1 MRKLIFLFML
11 SSLMLASACSNQTT
25 APKAKYVF
33 LFIGDGMGTNQ
44 VYSTQLFKAALAG
57 NTEPAELSFTTFPV
71 QSHMSTFSANSLVTC
86 SAASGTA
93 LASGHKTNN
102 GVLGKDTSLTI
113 SYESIAEKLK
123 KAGYKVGILSSVG
136 INHAT
141 PGSFYAHQDHRG
153 MYYEIA
159 KELPLSGFDYF
170 GGGGFINPTD
180 RDKSKTDAYQLA
192 TEAGYTLANT
202 AEAIDALKAGN
213 EKVFAVNPG
222 IYPGGDFYWRI
233 DNKEES
239 LSLAHFVKKGI
250 ELLTNPQGFFMM
262 VEGGKID
269 WACHSNDAAASI
281 HETIDFDKAVAEA
294 LAFYQQYPDE
304 TLIIVTA
311 DHETGGMIVGNG
323 HKVDV
328 GLLQYQ
334 NISAQEFGRT
344 LVHFKENNPKASFDE
359 VMALVQSHFG
369 LGDADKG
376 LELNPEEVKQF
387 KAVYAELFKGDKG
400 LNPDK
405 DYLASN
411 ETLTLPDLALQ
422 VLSRKAGISWAS
434 NDHSGT
440 PVPVFVLGQGQNY
453 FSSRI
458 DNTDIPKI
466 VGKVMNVE

>member
-1 MRKLIFLFML
+1 MRKLSFLFLL
-11 SSLMLASACSNQTT
+11 STLILISACSNPAK

-44 VYSTQLFKAALAG
+44 VYSTQLFKAALEG
-57 NTEPAELSFTTFPV
+57 KSDLAELNFTTFPV
-71 QSHMSTFSANSLVTC
+71 QSHMTTYSANSRVTC

-93 LASGHKTNN
+93 LATGNKTNN

-113 SYESIAEKLK
+113 SYESVAEKAK

-141 PGSFYAHQDHRG
+141 PGSFYAHQNSRG

-170 GGGGFINPTD
+170 GGGGFINPTG
-180 RDKSKTDAYQLA
+180 RDKSLPDAYQLA

-202 AEAIDALKAGN
+202 PEAIEAVKSGD

-222 IYPGGDFYWRI
+222 IYPGGDFFWRI

-250 ELLTNPQGFFMM
+250 EVLNNPQGFFMM

-269 WACHSNDAAASI
+269 WACHSNDAATSI
-281 HETIDFDKAVAEA
+281 HETLDFDKAVAEA
-294 LAFYQQYPDE
+294 LAFYRQYPDE

-344 LVHFKENNPKASFDE
+344 LVHFKENNPKATFDE
-359 VMALVQSHFG
+359 VMALVQKHFG

-376 LELNPEEVKQF
+376 LALTPEEVKQF
-387 KAVYAELFKGDKG
+387 KTVYTELFTGDKG

-405 DYLASN
+405 NYLATN
-411 ETLTLPDLALQ
+411 ESPTLPDLALN
-422 VLSRKAGISWAS
+422 VLSQKAGISWAS

-440 PVPVFVLGQGQNY
+440 PVPVFALGQGQNY
-453 FSSRI
+453 FGSRI

-466 VGKVMNVE
+466 VGKVMGVE

>member
-1 MRKLIFLFML
+1 MRKLSYLFLL
-11 SSLMLASACSNQTT
+11 SALILGSACSNPAK

-44 VYSTQLFKAALAG
+44 VYSTQLFKAALQGQAAL
-57 NTEPAELSFTTFPV
+57 AELNFTTFPV
-71 QSHMSTFSANSLVTC
+71 QSHMTTYSANSLVTC

-93 LASGHKTNN
+93 LATGHKTNN

-113 SYESIAEKLK
+113 SFESIAKKVK

-141 PGSFYAHQDHRG
+141 PASFYANQDHRG
-153 MYYEIA
+153 MYYQIA
-159 KELPLSGFDYF
+159 QELPLSGFDYF
-170 GGGGFINPTD
+170 GGGGFINPTG
-180 RDKSKTDAYQLA
+180 RDKSLPDAYQLA
-192 TEAGYTLANT
+192 VDAGYQLANT
-202 AEAIDALKAGN
+202 PEALAALKAGD

-222 IYPGGDFYWRI
+222 SYPGGDFYWTI
-233 DNKEES
+233 DKKEGS
-239 LSLAHFVKKGI
+239 ISLAYFVKQAI
-250 ELLTNPQGFFMM
+250 ALLSNPKGFFMM

-281 HETIDFDKAVAEA
+281 HETLDFDQAVAEA
-294 LAFYQQYPDE
+294 LAFYRQYPDE

-323 HKVDV
+323 RKVNV

-334 NISAQEFGRT
+334 NSSAQEFGRI
-344 LVHFKENNPKASFDE
+344 LVNFKENNPKATFDQ
-359 VMALVQSHFG
+359 VMALVQTHFG
-369 LGDADKG
+369 LGDARKG
-376 LELNPEEVKQF
+376 LELSAEELKQF
-387 KAVYAELFKGDKG
+387 KTVYTELFKGDKG

-405 DYLASN
+405 DYLSAN
-411 ETLTLPDLALQ
+411 ESMTLPDLALK
-422 VLSRKAGISWAS
+422 VLSEKAGISWAS
-434 NDHSGT
+434 KGHSGT
-440 PVPVFVLGQGQNY
+440 PVPVFVLGQGQDY

-466 VGKVMNVE
+466 VGKLMGVE

>member
-11 SSLMLASACSNQTT
+11 SSLMLASACSNQTA

-33 LFIGDGMGTNQ
+33 LFIGDGMGANQ

-57 NTEPAELSFTTFPV
+57 NTEPAELNFTTFPV
-71 QSHMSTFSANSLVTC
+71 QAHMTTYAANSLVTC

-113 SYESIAEKLK
+113 SFESIAEKLK
-123 KAGYKVGILSSVG
+123 KAGFKVGILSSVG

-141 PGSFYAHQDHRG
+141 PASFYAHQDHRG

-202 AEAIDALKAGN
+202 AEAIDSLKAGD

-222 IYPGGDFYWRI
+222 IYPGGDFYWTI
-233 DNKEES
+233 DKKEES

-250 ELLTNPQGFFMM
+250 EVLNNPQGFFMM

-269 WACHSNDAAASI
+269 WACHSNDAATSI

-311 DHETGGMIVGNG
+311 DHETGGMMVGNG
-323 HKVDV
+323 SEVNI

-344 LVHFKENNPKASFDE
+344 LVNFKENNPKASFDE

-376 LELNPEEVKQF
+376 LELSPEEVKLF
-387 KAVYAELFKGDKG
+387 KDVYAELFKGGKG

-405 DYLASN
+405 DYLADN
-411 ETLTLPDLALQ
+411 ESLTLPELALQ
-422 VLSRKAGISWAS
+422 VLSNKAGISWAS
-434 NDHSGT
+434 NGHSGT
-440 PVPVFVLGQGQNY
+440 PVPVFAIGQGQNY